1 MIIHHSI
8 NVLNF
13 KFIYEVVLTIK
24 EKWYDL
30 LKFKVYS
37 LNSIFDKLRLNKLK
51 KSIYLVF
58 IESLEILIIFNILI

>member
-1 MIIHHSI
+1 MIIHRSI

-37 LNSIFDKLRLNKLK
+37 LYSIFDKLRLNKLK

>member
-1 MIIHHSI
+1 MIIHRSI